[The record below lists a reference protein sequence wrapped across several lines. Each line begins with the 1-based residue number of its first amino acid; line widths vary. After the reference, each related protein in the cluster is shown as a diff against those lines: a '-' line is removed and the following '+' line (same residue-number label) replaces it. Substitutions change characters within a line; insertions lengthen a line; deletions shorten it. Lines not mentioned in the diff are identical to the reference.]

1 MMRELLASPVGWLL
15 ILCLVVAV
23 AWMAAGIYEI
33 LADPP
38 LWLPKLV
45 AAVLIAYSLVR
56 APRDTHRPVSRRPI
70 RRKDR

>member
-1 MMRELLASPVGWLL
+1 MSDLLSQPLGWLV
-15 ILCLVVAV
+15 IFGFVVLV
-23 AWMAAGIYEI
+23 AWMAVGICEI

-56 APRDTHRPVSRRPI
+56 APRDTHRPVSRPTPRK
-70 RRKDR
+70 RRDT